1 MAKNELKIVKKITSA
16 GLTLIGENTPSAAS
30 DYCLGSNHVLPTMG
44 FGKSRTS
51 LSILDFIRIANLV
64 QASKKDLEEIEPY
77 IKIITKEEGLINHY
91 EAVKERVKDI
101 TNQKIKDEK

>member
-1 MAKNELKIVKKITSA
+1 MFFLLWDLVIKNIFIN
-16 GLTLIGENTPSAAS
+16 IRFYPN
-30 DYCLGSNHVLPTMG
+30 C
-44 FGKSRTS
+44 KSSST
-51 LSILDFIRIANLV
+51 
-64 QASKKDLEEIEPY
+64 SKKDLEEIEPY